1 MNSSHRQA
9 SIIIGIGLI
18 VVSIVL
24 VIYAFKLPKVNNL
37 ELEDYSSSTVTSAA
51 SSISSTDDNSTDDN
65 STAFQKQNSVV
76 DKTTVINETQS
87 QQNVLSTNVE
97 YPINLNSCSLEE
109 LTTIDGIGEKRA
121 QAILDYRDYL
131 GGYTSVSQLKDI
143 KGIGDATFAKIEPYV
158 TV

>member
-37 ELEDYSSSTVTSAA
+37 ELEDYSRSAA
-51 SSISSTDDNSTDDN
+51 SSISSTDDN

-87 QQNVLSTNVE
+87 QQNVLTTNVE

-109 LTTIDGIGEKRA
+109 LTTIDGIGETRA

>member
-1 MNSSHRQA
+1 MSSSHRQA

-24 VIYAFKLPKVNNL
+24 LIYAFSLPKVNNL
-37 ELEDYSSSTVTSAA
+37 ELGDYSSSTVTSSAA
-51 SSISSTDDNSTDDN
+51 SSISSTDYN
-65 STAFQKQNSVV
+65 STALEKQNSVV
-76 DKTTVINETQS
+76 DKTTVINENQS
-87 QQNVLSTNVE
+87 QQSVSSTNVE

-109 LTTIDGIGEKRA
+109 LTTIDGIGETRA

>member
-1 MNSSHRQA
+1 MSSSHRQA

-24 VIYAFKLPKVNNL
+24 LIYAFSLPKVNNL
-37 ELEDYSSSTVTSAA
+37 ELGDYSSSTVTSSAA
-51 SSISSTDDNSTDDN
+51 SSISSTDYN
-65 STAFQKQNSVV
+65 STALEKQNSVV
-76 DKTTVINETQS
+76 DKTTVINENQS
-87 QQNVLSTNVE
+87 QQSASSTNVE

-109 LTTIDGIGEKRA
+109 LTTIDGIGETRA

>member
-24 VIYAFKLPKVNNL
+24 VIYAFKLPKVNNI

-51 SSISSTDDNSTDDN
+51 SSISSTDDNST
-65 STAFQKQNSVV
+65 ALEKQNSVV

-87 QQNVLSTNVE
+87 QQSVLSTNVE

-109 LTTIDGIGEKRA
+109 LTTIDGIGETRA

>member
-51 SSISSTDDNSTDDN
+51 SSISSTDDNST
-65 STAFQKQNSVV
+65 AFQKQNSVV

-87 QQNVLSTNVE
+87 QQSVLSTNVE
-97 YPINLNSCSLEE
+97 
-109 LTTIDGIGEKRA
+109 
-121 QAILDYRDYL
+121 
-131 GGYTSVSQLKDI
+131 
-143 KGIGDATFAKIEPYV
+143 
-158 TV
+158 

>member
-37 ELEDYSSSTVTSAA
+37 ELEDYSSSTV
-51 SSISSTDDNSTDDN
+51 SSISSTDDNST
-65 STAFQKQNSVV
+65 ALEKQNSVV

-87 QQNVLSTNVE
+87 QQNVLTTNVE

-109 LTTIDGIGEKRA
+109 LTTIDGIGETRA

>member
-1 MNSSHRQA
+1 M
-9 SIIIGIGLI
+9 IIR
-18 VVSIVL
+18 
-24 VIYAFKLPKVNNL
+24 
-37 ELEDYSSSTVTSAA
+37 
-51 SSISSTDDNSTDDN
+51 
-65 STAFQKQNSVV
+65 QNSVV

-87 QQNVLSTNVE
+87 QQSVFSTNVE

>member
-51 SSISSTDDNSTDDN
+51 SSISSTDDNST
-65 STAFQKQNSVV
+65 AFQKQNSVV

-87 QQNVLSTNVE
+87 QQSVFSTWIIV
-97 YPINLNSCSLEE
+97 I
-109 LTTIDGIGEKRA
+109 
-121 QAILDYRDYL
+121 
-131 GGYTSVSQLKDI
+131 
-143 KGIGDATFAKIEPYV
+143 TFADTQV
-158 TV
+158 CHN

>member
-1 MNSSHRQA
+1 MSSSHRQA

-24 VIYAFKLPKVNNL
+24 VIYAFKLPKVNNI
-37 ELEDYSSSTVTSAA
+37 ELEDYSSSAVTSAA
-51 SSISSTDDNSTDDN
+51 SSITSTNDN
-65 STAFQKQNSVV
+65 STALEKQNSVV

-87 QQNVLSTNVE
+87 QQSVFSTNVE
-97 YPINLNSCSLEE
+97 YPINLNFCSLEE

>member
-24 VIYAFKLPKVNNL
+24 VIYAFKLPKVNNI
-37 ELEDYSSSTVTSAA
+37 ELEDYSSSTVTTAA
-51 SSISSTDDNSTDDN
+51 SSISSTDDNSTA
-65 STAFQKQNSVV
+65 SEKQNSVV

-87 QQNVLSTNVE
+87 QQSVFSTNVE
-97 YPINLNSCSLEE
+97 YPINLNSCSLE
-109 LTTIDGIGEKRA
+109 LTTIDGIGETRA

>member
-1 MNSSHRQA
+1 MSSSHRQA

-37 ELEDYSSSTVTSAA
+37 ELEDYSSSAVTSATSSAA
-51 SSISSTDDNSTDDN
+51 SSISSTDDNST
-65 STAFQKQNSVV
+65 ALEKQNSVV

-87 QQNVLSTNVE
+87 QQSVFSTNVE

-109 LTTIDGIGEKRA
+109 LTTIDGIGETRA